1 MGFLHAV
8 YLGRSKVRIVRG
20 LPERHEFISMEN
32 GQAIGHRII
41 HLASVDSTNNYAA
54 KGIQEGILRHGTAIM
69 AREQTAGK
77 GQRGRAWSTSPGL
90 DLAVSL
96 VLIPERFPAMEQFAL
111 AKAAALA
118 VHDVV
123 AAALLKAGRNP
134 GAVRIKWPNDVLV
147 DRRKIAGVL
156 IANEL
161 KGPWLASAIVGVGL
175 NANSSGFPPELMAT
189 SLLQEAGLAS
199 DLHEL
204 LGQLCTRMEHWW
216 NCQTNTPEVV
226 SATYAERLWARN
238 RFSDFT
244 LDETRFTA
252 RPLDV
257 DEAGRLIVED
267 LAGTVGA
274 YGLERLRFIR

>member
-1 MGFLHAV
+1 MGN
-8 YLGRSKVRIVRG
+8 
-20 LPERHEFISMEN
+20 E
-32 GQAIGHRII
+32 QAIGHHII

-69 AREQTAGK
+69 AAEQTAGK
-77 GQRGRAWSTSPGL
+77 GQRGRTWSTSPGL
-90 DLAVSL
+90 DLAASL
-96 VLIPERFPAMEQFAL
+96 VLIPDRFPAMEQFAL

-123 AAALLKAGRNP
+123 AEALRKAGRNP
-134 GAVRIKWPNDVLV
+134 GVVRIKWPNDVLV
-147 DRRKIAGVL
+147 DRRKIAGIL

-175 NANSSGFPPELMAT
+175 NTNSSGFPPELLAT
-189 SLLQEAGLAS
+189 SLLQEVGLPF
-199 DLHEL
+199 DLHAVL
-204 LGQLCTRMEHWW
+204 DQLCMRMEHWW
-216 NCQTNTPEVV
+216 GCQANTPELV

-244 LDETRFTA
+244 LDEARFTA

-267 LAGTVGA
+267 LDGTVGA
-274 YGLERLRFIR
+274 YGLERLRFVR